1 MTLKRRQH
9 SGQSKAMIALEAVKE
24 RKTVK
29 ELAAEYGIHPPQIS
43 QWKRQLL
50 EGLPEL
56 FSSRRG
62 KRAREAEA
70 LQEELYQEIG
80 RLKMELE
87 WVKKKLPSST
97 TEKRVLIEWG
107 HPEYSLRRQC
117 ELWGLSRS
125 GLYYVP
131 AHETDDNLRL
141 MRLIDEQ

>member
-9 SGQSKAMIALEAVKE
+9 SAQSKAMIALEAVKE
-24 RKTVK
+24 RQTVN
-29 ELAAEYGIHPPQIS
+29 ELAAEYGIHPTQIS

-62 KRAREAEA
+62 KRAREGEA

-87 WVKKKLPSST
+87 WVKKKAAQFNPRKT
-97 TEKRVLIEWG
+97 R
-107 HPEYSLRRQC
+107 
-117 ELWGLSRS
+117 
-125 GLYYVP
+125 
-131 AHETDDNLRL
+131 AD
-141 MRLIDEQ
+141 